1 MTKSY
6 RAALQMSL
14 HDAPNPLDPIGATDW
29 GRTRASAFVDVDV
42 ELTDQ
47 TVTRSS
53 DTTVHAVRT
62 LDDGA
67 VWALFVDRWG
77 AGKPVC
83 WAPVGQ
89 AVNEGAPFTLAA
101 GSDRLSIGDSF
112 SIRNVA
118 TSSGHPTSDRTR

>member
-6 RAALQMSL
+6 RAALQVSL

-29 GRTRASAFVDVDV
+29 ARTRASAFVGVDV
-42 ELTDQ
+42 ELSDQ
-47 TVTRSS
+47 TVTRSA
-53 DTTVHAVRT
+53 DATLLAVRR
-62 LDDGA
+62 LGDGA

-83 WAPVGQ
+83 WAPLGRVVDQ
-89 AVNEGAPFTLAA
+89 DSQFTLTA

-112 SIRNVA
+112 SVRNVA
-118 TSSGHPTSDRTR
+118 TTSAAAP

>member
-6 RAALQMSL
+6 RAGLQVSL

-42 ELTDQ
+42 EMTDQ
-47 TVTRSS
+47 TVNRPVDVTLLA
-53 DTTVHAVRT
+53 TRT
-62 LDDGA
+62 LGDDA
-67 VWALFVDRWG
+67 VWAVFVDRWG

-83 WAPVGQ
+83 WAPIGRDI
-89 AVNEGAPFTLAA
+89 AEGAQFTLAA

-112 SIRNVA
+112 SVRNVA
-118 TSSGHPTSDRTR
+118 TVSAASR